1 MVVWPEGFPVNNQ
14 TIAKVLFTNKL
25 STRET
30 IEAHWASITPNRN
43 IAEVLRD
50 NGLLDAAI
58 CDQVLAFVRKMETPV
73 PASIPEDDDL
83 PEERPVKPTVPP
95 TAPSQPSPAPPVAAA
110 IEADEP
116 PREPARAAPAA
127 EPAQTEPVAG
137 AAPAP
142 YAANAE
148 PLPETVE
155 LAGLETG
162 VAHDPGVPH
171 EETVTLAIEGN
182 NPYGSMSGT
191 GQVVPNVA
199 GLESNH
205 IVRRPEPTE
214 LPTAI
219 QKGLPKRYTAL
230 SGDGEPDQAP
240 PKSLSGDSALSAIIS
255 FARQKMATDVYMQ
268 PGMPILLR
276 RAGSLLMG
284 SQNTCT
290 QSEVERWIG
299 ECAVGH
305 HEGIAPARGMG
316 SCQTIGIKGL
326 GRVRVTLVWSKGV
339 PLLSLRLIPLI
350 ELSLADLGLP
360 RFCGECITAGGG
372 LVLVAG
378 GSASGRTTT
387 MYALAEHIAR
397 QRPLHLQTVENPV
410 ERILRNPKGIV
421 AQMEVGTH
429 VPDSLQGIQAALE
442 DAPEVFL
449 FDGLRTDAELQSLL
463 QLANAGTFVIA
474 TTLGTNS
481 LGMLSRLI
489 ESCPAEQRDVR
500 RNQIAELLRGVV
512 CQHLIPQ
519 SAGAG
524 LVLAVEAFKAT
535 PGIASM
541 IRKNDLHLLPSAIA
555 GLKNQGTAL
564 DDCLQ
569 HLVETHQIH
578 GSEAWSRAMDQRRF
592 QQHRPQHRKK

>member
-25 STRET
+25 ATREA
-30 IEAHWASITPNRN
+30 IEAQWASITPQRN

-50 NGLLDAAI
+50 NGLLNAAV
-58 CDQVLAFVRKMETPV
+58 CDRVLAFVRKMEAPV
-73 PASIPEDDDL
+73 PASIPEDDDI
-83 PEERPVKPTVPP
+83 PEERPAKPTEPFT
-95 TAPSQPSPAPPVAAA
+95 TAAMPPVAP
-110 IEADEP
+110 I
-116 PREPARAAPAA
+116 
-127 EPAQTEPVAG
+127 
-137 AAPAP
+137 APAP
-142 YAANAE
+142 IPVASTIEVEASSSFPAE
-148 PLPETVE
+148 RESAPEVASETLE

-162 VAHDPGVPH
+162 VAQDPGVPR
-171 EETVTLAIEGN
+171 EEAVSLAIEGN
-182 NPYGSMSGT
+182 NPYGSMTGS

-214 LPTAI
+214 LPTAVE
-219 QKGLPKRYTAL
+219 KGLPKRYTAL
-230 SGDGEPDQAP
+230 PGDGQPEQAP
-240 PKSLSGDSALSAIIS
+240 PKSLSGDSALSDIVA
-255 FARQKMATDVYMQ
+255 FARQKMATDVYVQ

-284 SQNTCT
+284 SQNACS
-290 QSEVERWIG
+290 QAEVERWIG

-316 SCQTIGIKGL
+316 SCQSIGIKGL

-339 PLLSLRLIPLI
+339 PLLSLRLIPQI
-350 ELSLADLGLP
+350 ELSLTDLGLP

-387 MYALAEHIAR
+387 LYALAEHFAR
-397 QRPLHLQTVENPV
+397 QRPLHLQTVENPI
-410 ERILRNPKGIV
+410 ERILHNPKGVV

-429 VPDSLQGIQAALE
+429 VLDTLQGIQAALD
-442 DAPEVFL
+442 DAPDVFL

-481 LGMLSRLI
+481 LGMLSRII

-578 GSEAWSRAMDQRRF
+578 GSEAWARAMDQRRF